1 MSKKTGSSEPQ
12 HDRTSNPTSK
22 QQSSRLQ
29 GEGNGI
35 TGSEAGDTNTGK
47 HMGITRWSTPLR
59 LSSRVSSRIR
69 ASGDCLLPGGG
80 QYRHSSRGRG
90 QGPTAVLNRL
100 PIRGAHYRW
109 IWLAV

>member
-22 QQSSRLQ
+22 QKSSGLQ

-47 HMGITRWSTPLR
+47 HGYYQA
-59 LSSRVSSRIR
+59 VSAIAALVPCCPPYFR
-69 ASGDCLLPGGG
+69 ASGNCLLPDGG
-80 QYRHSSRGRG
+80 QSRHSNRGRG